1 MLPYVQES
9 IAECMSAIED
19 GSDAILVCDEVN
31 EYNMDRMVV
40 TIGTVLCSVNKSVWT
55 SAVSL
60 FHKYDARYH
69 KMITGYATGGAVALA
84 LAVIVANGR
93 GTLPDV
99 CSFGAPP
106 VGDGAFVQEAT
117 CIRHLR
123 VKLSEDI
130 IGEQG
135 LALRHDCAL
144 ILIGAMLP
152 FCGEVL
158 ASRIC
163 CALGYITPPV
173 QHVIYFDRIRGII
186 DQSDWIDI

>member
-1 MLPYVQES
+1 
-9 IAECMSAIED
+9 MSAIED
-19 GSDAILVCDEVN
+19 GSDTILVCDEVD
-31 EYNMDRMVV
+31 EYSMDRMTV
-40 TIGTVLCSVNKSVWT
+40 TVGTVQCNVNKSVWT

-60 FHKYDARYH
+60 FHMYDARFH
-69 KMITGYATGGAVALA
+69 RMITGYATGGAVALA
-84 LAVIVANGR
+84 LAVIVANGG

-106 VGDGAFVQEAT
+106 VGDVAFVQEAT

-135 LALRHDCAL
+135 LVLKHDCAP
-144 ILIGAMLP
+144 IVIGALFP

-163 CALGYITPPV
+163 CTLGYITPPM
-173 QHVIYFDRIRGII
+173 HHMIYFDRIRGTT